1 LGYILSMRYGL
12 VIGLALLGLK
22 PVTWTGAVAPAQVAA
37 GGMVN
42 VRLTAAI
49 DDGWHLYSTTQPPGG
64 PVPTRIA
71 VASPRFA
78 LEGSLAFPKPSV
90 HADPNFG
97 INVETYETGVTFTVP
112 VRVDKAAPVG
122 TDTVVVTARYQAC
135 NATLCLPP
143 QTAMVAV
150 PVKVTR

>member
-1 LGYILSMRYGL
+1 MALWT
-12 VIGLALLGLK
+12 VVAALALLGLK
-22 PVTWTGAVAPAQVAA
+22 PVTWCGDVAPAQVAA
-37 GGMVN
+37 GGIVS

-49 DDGWHLYSTTQPPGG
+49 DEGWHLYSTTQPPGG

-71 VASPRFA
+71 VASPRFS
-78 LEGSLAFPKPSV
+78 LDGSLAFPKPTV

-97 INVETYETGVTFTVP
+97 INVETYESAVTFTVP
-112 VRVDKAAPVG
+112 VRVDKTAPVG

-143 QTAMVAV
+143 QTAMVPV